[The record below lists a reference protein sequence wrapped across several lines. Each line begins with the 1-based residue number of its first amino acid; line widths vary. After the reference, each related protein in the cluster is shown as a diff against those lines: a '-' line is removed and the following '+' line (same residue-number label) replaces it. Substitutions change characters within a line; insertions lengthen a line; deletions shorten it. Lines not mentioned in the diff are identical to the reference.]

1 MSAKWKYDRRT
12 TTQTVRFS
20 HPECGFASFVWT
32 TGQNQWRGGQNDL
45 PKIAVRFYP
54 SYTTDQLRME
64 SRVVD
69 FSARGVTADWQLH
82 DVVTLLEDLLDEG
95 LLDVMR
101 RASGQEPDWKIE
113 RLFPFTEVDT

>member
-1 MSAKWKYDRRT
+1 
-12 TTQTVRFS
+12 
-20 HPECGFASFVWT
+20 
-32 TGQNQWRGGQNDL
+32 
-45 PKIAVRFYP
+45 
-54 SYTTDQLRME
+54 LRME